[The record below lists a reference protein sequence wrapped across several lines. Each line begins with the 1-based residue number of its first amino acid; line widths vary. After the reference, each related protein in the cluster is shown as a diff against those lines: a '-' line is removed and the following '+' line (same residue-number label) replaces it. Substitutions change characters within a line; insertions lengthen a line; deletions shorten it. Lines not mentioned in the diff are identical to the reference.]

1 MFRCFFLNRK
11 WQGWAWAGTAVI
23 LAAIWFKVELDVQ
36 INEWFGVFYDGIQD
50 ILKSPN
56 SVTFPQ
62 FLAKLLVFA
71 KIAGVSIVLT
81 ILLDF
86 FSKHYIFRW
95 RSAMTEYYEANWH
108 WVRQVEG
115 ASQRIQEDTMR
126 FARTMEALGESFIR
140 AVLTLVAFLGH
151 VPHSLVFVALVFS
164 IVGTVVLA
172 AVGVKL
178 PGLEY
183 NNQRVEAAYRKE
195 LVLGEDDAM
204 RAQPENL
211 RVLFGAVRRNNF
223 VLYAHYLYF
232 DLVRWSYL
240 QFAVVVPYMALGPS
254 LIAGALSLG
263 VLQQV
268 VRAFGKVQDAF
279 QFLVQSWTTI
289 VELMSIYKRLR
300 EFERQIVVN
309 QGNGVVA
316 MVSGSLNGIG
326 SNRKMGIGLRRRVMV
341 RQAIRTRMMR

>member
-1 MFRCFFLNRK
+1 M
-11 WQGWAWAGTAVI
+11 
-23 LAAIWFKVELDVQ
+23 
-36 INEWFGVFYDGIQD
+36 
-50 ILKSPN
+50 
-56 SVTFPQ
+56 
-62 FLAKLLVFA
+62 
-71 KIAGVSIVLT
+71 
-81 ILLDF
+81 
-86 FSKHYIFRW
+86 
-95 RSAMTEYYEANWH
+95 
-108 WVRQVEG
+108 
-115 ASQRIQEDTMR
+115 
-126 FARTMEALGESFIR
+126 
-140 AVLTLVAFLGH
+140 
-151 VPHSLVFVALVFS
+151 
-164 IVGTVVLA
+164 
-172 AVGVKL
+172 
-178 PGLEY
+178 
-183 NNQRVEAAYRKE
+183 
-195 LVLGEDDAM
+195 
-204 RAQPENL
+204 

-316 MVSGSLNGIG
+316 MVSGCLNGIG

>member
-1 MFRCFFLNRK
+1 MFRCFFLNDK
-11 WQGWAWAGTAVI
+11 WRVWAWLGAAVI
-23 LAAIWFKVELDVQ
+23 LASIWFKVELDVQ

-86 FSKHYIFRW
+86 FGKHYIFRW

-140 AVLTLVAFLGH
+140 AVLTLVAFL
-151 VPHSLVFVALVFS
+151 PLLWALSERVT
-164 IVGTVVLA
+164 VGTVVLA

-195 LVLGEDDAM
+195 LVLGEDDAT

-316 MVSGSLNGIG
+316 MVSGCLNGIG